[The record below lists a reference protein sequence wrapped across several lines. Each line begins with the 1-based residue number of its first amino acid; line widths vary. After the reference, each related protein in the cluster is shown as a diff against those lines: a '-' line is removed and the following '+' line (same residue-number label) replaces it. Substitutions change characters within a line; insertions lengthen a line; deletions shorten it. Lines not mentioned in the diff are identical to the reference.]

1 MPFRGPPLR
10 CKRGLPDAPRPAS
23 RRCSLR
29 RQPFRRGPARRTAWG
44 SRMLRAGR
52 APPTGCC
59 SLAITSVAQRARC
72 PPAGLA
78 WTAVQENPHV
88 RELLDV
94 LSLSVDRGG
103 QVYVS
108 TFEARD
114 YPIYGTQW

>member
-1 MPFRGPPLR
+1 MLQRVLRVLQRVLQRVLRVLRG
-10 CKRGLPDAPRPAS
+10 RGTARGAPSLSLTPAPALQRPA
-23 RRCSLR
+23 
-29 RQPFRRGPARRTAWG
+29 TA
-44 SRMLRAGR
+44 
-52 APPTGCC
+52 APPA
-59 SLAITSVAQRARC
+59 L
-72 PPAGLA
+72 PAGLA
-78 WTAVQENPHV
+78 WTAVQENPRV